1 MTQNQVEKTKA
12 IKTEKIV
19 LQLLP
24 QQQEPKIEE
33 INYETSA
40 QIYSQN
46 PEIQSPQ
53 VIIQDNPELDNLKN
67 ENARL
72 LEEINSLKSQIKIST
87 VKIRIKFI

>member
-53 VIIQDNPELDNLKN
+53 VIIQDNLLYLGYLKLFFLIGKDKKLALN
-67 ENARL
+67 
-72 LEEINSLKSQIKIST
+72 
-87 VKIRIKFI
+87 